1 MVGWISRVNEW
12 SYLWSYG
19 CLFWGRWQNA
29 STIKIPFT
37 HWAKYGHS
45 ITVFVYLIY
54 IVILFCLF
62 CLLLLFVCLF
72 VCYFFC
78 LFCYAWCF
86 FDWVV
91 VYYST
96 CLYCYHFNIF
106 CRLSR
111 SSQCQWEF
119 PRRIYFVLLLEL
131 SAEILIKCSGF
142 IKYFIYY

>member
-1 MVGWISRVNEW
+1 MD
-12 SYLWSYG
+12 
-19 CLFWGRWQNA
+19 
-29 STIKIPFT
+29 STIVRSMNGRICDHMVVYFGEEPVMTKCFNDQKPFT
-37 HWAKYGHS
+37 HWAKCGHS

-62 CLLLLFVCLF
+62 CFLLLFVCLF
-72 VCYFFC
+72 VIFCFF
-78 LFCYAWCF
+78 FGWCF
-86 FDWVV
+86 FDCVV
-91 VYYST
+91 VYCSI

-111 SSQCQWEF
+111 SPQCQWEF

-131 SAEILIKCSGF
+131 LVEILIKCTGF